1 MANRYQ
7 RQRKGIIL
15 LAGRK
20 KLVHPF
26 SPLLKTG
33 AESVNLIHTKNRRV
47 SMNHQVGTG
56 LEND

>member
-33 AESVNLIHTKNRRV
+33 VESMNLMHTKNRRV
-47 SMNHQVGTG
+47 SMNHQIATG